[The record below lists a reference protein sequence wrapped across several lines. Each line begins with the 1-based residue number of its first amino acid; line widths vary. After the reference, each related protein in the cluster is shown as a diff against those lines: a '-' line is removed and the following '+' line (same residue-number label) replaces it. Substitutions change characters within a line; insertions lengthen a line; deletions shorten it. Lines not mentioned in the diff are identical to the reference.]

1 MQLSRMSAIQVDAPI
16 LDSKITLDHSMI
28 YTLQDMIVRIRP
40 QKMMLLKT
48 THVPWYLER

>member
-1 MQLSRMSAIQVDAPI
+1 MSRMKATRVV
-16 LDSKITLDHSMI
+16 LDSKITLDNSMI